1 MFVMV
6 NKAEDPLKESKEGYF
21 DRGTL
26 FRGAGAV
33 KGAARGQGERHTAG
47 ARPGWAEE
55 GTGSWRR
62 GATATGVQR
71 AQTASPPEEV
81 RSPRPTQEGQ
91 KAAPP
96 PTSNTGTSEAAAG
109 AAWKDGGGGTA
120 QTRAVGFPPG
130 RVRGQQS

>member
-1 MFVMV
+1 MTEGRFSEAQVRLREQRGV
-6 NKAEDPLKESKEGYF
+6 KGSATQRERVPGGQRKAP
-21 DRGTL
+21 
-26 FRGAGAV
+26 GAGDE
-33 KGAARGQGERHTAG
+33 GPPRLGSSGL
-47 ARPGWAEE
+47 RPQALL
-55 GTGSWRR
+55 RR
-62 GATATGVQR
+62 
-71 AQTASPPEEV
+71 V